1 MSEEPPSSPDHSETT
16 SSEEHA
22 DPPLNRRSFVLK
34 GAALAAGA
42 TLTGASGLS
51 AEDATDAEEE
61 ADEAGSSPS
70 QQECRSMEVSFDFQA
85 FDEPDPEAI
94 LESVRGGSELVQE
107 AIRAC
112 DDDGGW
118 GEWLNDAG
126 GEQAL
131 RSVGFKH
138 VPFQR

>member
-1 MSEEPPSSPDHSETT
+1 MSKDSSSSPDPSETT
-16 SSEEHA
+16 SSEEHP

-51 AEDATDAEEE
+51 AEDA
-61 ADEAGSSPS
+61 ADPEEAGSAPS

-85 FDEPDPEAI
+85 FDEPDPRAI
-94 LESVRGGSELVQE
+94 LESVRNGSELVQE

-118 GEWLNDAG
+118 GEWLQDVG

-138 VPFQR
+138 VPFRR